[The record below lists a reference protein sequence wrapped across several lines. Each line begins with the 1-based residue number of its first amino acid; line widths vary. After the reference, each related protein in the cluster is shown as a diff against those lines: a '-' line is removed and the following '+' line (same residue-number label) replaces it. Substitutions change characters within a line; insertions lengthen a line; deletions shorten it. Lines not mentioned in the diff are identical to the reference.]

1 MRATDIVRKDK
12 EQPAGLMRLLK
23 GAEIRRQ
30 YIAHIPR
37 WRKPAIGYVLTFPTV
52 ALATVLVM
60 LMKYYWPRFYFPGAT
75 MLLAIVLVALLWGI
89 GPALLSV
96 ILCTLSLDY
105 FYISPEYQ
113 IGFPRWN
120 GLIQILPFFL
130 IGILIAI
137 ISGQR
142 EAARRRALFAEHAL
156 KEHADNLEQANQEL
170 IEVNEMKDQFI
181 SMASHELK
189 TPITTIRGQAQL
201 MLRRLTKQK
210 ELSQEFADVRT
221 ALEKIDEQTYRLSAL
236 VDDLL
241 DLGSIR
247 AGKTELRPGRCD
259 LCEICRSVVDEQCL
273 LTGRVIEVELPE
285 APVML
290 EADSERLSQ
299 VGTNLVSNAI
309 KYSPDGSPVKVS
321 VVRQENTA
329 RLTVQDFGQG
339 IEKEQLKHIFE
350 PFYRAPEAQSSKKSG
365 WGLGLVICKDIV
377 ERHGGRIWCESHE
390 GEGSTFYVELP
401 LWSL

>member
-75 MLLAIVLVALLWGI
+75 MLLAIVALLWGI

>member
-1 MRATDIVRKDK
+1 
-12 EQPAGLMRLLK
+12 
-23 GAEIRRQ
+23 
-30 YIAHIPR
+30 
-37 WRKPAIGYVLTFPTV
+37 
-52 ALATVLVM
+52 
-60 LMKYYWPRFYFPGAT
+60 
-75 MLLAIVLVALLWGI
+75 
-89 GPALLSV
+89 
-96 ILCTLSLDY
+96 
-105 FYISPEYQ
+105 
-113 IGFPRWN
+113 
-120 GLIQILPFFL
+120 LPFFL

-156 KEHADNLEQANQEL
+156 KEHADTLEQANQEL

-247 AGKTELRPGRCD
+247 AGKIELRLDRCD
-259 LCEICRSVVDEQCL
+259 LCEICRGVVDEQCV

-309 KYSPDGSPVKVS
+309 KYSLDGSPVKVS

-329 RLTVQDFGQG
+329 RLAVQDFGQG
-339 IEKEQLKHIFE
+339 MEKEQLKHIFE

-365 WGLGLVICKDIV
+365 WGLGLVICKDII
-377 ERHGGRIWCESHE
+377 ERHGGRIWCESRE

-401 LWSL
+401 LHTL